1 MTSRARSWIAIL
13 VALSLLGIPGCAGP
27 KRDPDVDFK
36 LTNTAYMEDGDLI
49 AFVVSVRAALQR
61 EDRPYVPFQI
71 AIMNKG
77 LKGITINREFFE
89 LVDEDGNRYAP
100 VGFDELK
107 NSYGNIDLDRRLGD
121 LDGVIEGKYQSYVRE
136 PSTLTESFDRPTLL
150 VTKLPRFAYIID
162 WLYFPMPEGG
172 IKERRFELFLNA
184 PELPDPVFVK
194 FRVTG

>member
-1 MTSRARSWIAIL
+1 MISRGRLWIAIVL
-13 VALSLLGIPGCAGP
+13 AGSLIAIPGCAGP

-36 LTNTAYMEDGDLI
+36 LTNTAYMEEGDLV

-61 EDRPYVPFQI
+61 EDSNYVPFQI

-77 LKGITINREFFE
+77 LTGLTVNREFFE
-89 LVDEDGNRYAP
+89 LIDEDGKRYAP
-100 VGFDELK
+100 VGFEELRQG
-107 NSYGNIDLDRRLGD
+107 YGSTDLDRRLGD
-121 LDGVIEGKYQSYVRE
+121 IEGVIENKYQTYE
-136 PSTLTESFDRPTLL
+136 QQPSTLTPSFDRPTLL
-150 VTKLPRFAYIID
+150 VTKLPRFSYLVD

-184 PELPDPVFVK
+184 PELPDPVFVR